1 MPEAFQAWLRSVPNP
16 PRATIA
22 SASRMGK
29 NPHAVALGRRGGKKG
44 GPKGGTARMAAL
56 TPAERRALA
65 RRAAAARWSKKKP

>member
-1 MPEAFQAWLRSVPNP
+1 MPEAFQAWKPATDFFMLGSVWALRM
-16 PRATIA
+16 A
-22 SASRMGK
+22 K

-65 RRAAAARWSKKKP
+65 RRAAAARWSKRKPR

>member
-1 MPEAFQAWLRSVPNP
+1 MPEAFQAWRAIGAARLIVLRS
-16 PRATIA
+16 A
-22 SASRMGK
+22 ASRMGK

-65 RRAAAARWSKKKP
+65 RRAAVARWSKKKP

>member
-1 MPEAFQAWLRSVPNP
+1 MEAAYRLL
-16 PRATIA
+16 RATIG
-22 SASRMGK
+22 SALRMAK

-65 RRAAAARWSKKKP
+65 QRAAAARWSKKKKTR